1 MVILGRMNLGLEGYT
16 GIARKLLENAGAK
29 IGDYIRIKRSDG
41 REFKGVLM
49 PRYSIVS
56 RPIIVVKLD
65 NGYNVGV
72 KVDENTVVEVI
83 KTKEA
88 LLEEARQGAPAV
100 IPLLEEKPAPE
111 KRPKV
116 VILSTGGTIASR
128 IEYET
133 GAVKPAFSARDIL
146 DAVPEIGFIADIDAE
161 VVMNILSENMN
172 PALWEKIVDVVAK
185 KIEEGADGIVIAHGT
200 DTMAY
205 TAAALSFALRGLPVP
220 VALVGAQR
228 SSDRPSSDAAFNL
241 ISAVLVAAQAPFAEV
256 TVVMHGTISDT
267 YALAHRGTK
276 VRKMHTSRRDAFQS
290 INARPLAKVYPFEK
304 KIELLRPPLRKRGE
318 EKLSVA
324 NGFEKK
330 VALVKY
336 YPGMDPEIIDFLVD
350 RGYRGIVLEG
360 TGLGHVGE
368 QLLDSLK
375 RAYENEVVIVMTS
388 QTLFGRVNM
397 NVYITGRKLLTAG
410 VVPGEDML
418 PETAFVKL
426 SWILA
431 HTDSFEEARKLVQE
445 NLAGEIEYRHTIDL
459 YPRWPH

>member
-1 MVILGRMNLGLEGYT
+1 MGLSLEGYT
-16 GIARKLLENAGAK
+16 GIARSLLEKAGAK
-29 IGDYIRIKRSDG
+29 VGDYIRIRRSDG

-49 PRYSIVS
+49 PRYSISS

-72 KVDENTVVEVI
+72 RVDESTVVEVI

-100 IPLLEEKPAPE
+100 IPLLEEAPSGERKP
-111 KRPKV
+111 RV
-116 VILSTGGTIASR
+116 VILGTGGTIASR

-146 DAVPEIGFIADIDAE
+146 DAVPEVGFIADIEAD
-161 VVMNILSENMN
+161 VIMNILSENMR
-172 PALWEKIVDVVAK
+172 PDLWEKIVDAVAK
-185 KIEEGADGIVIAHGT
+185 RISEGADGVVIAHGT

-241 ISAVLVAAQAPFAEV
+241 ISAVLVAAKAPFAEV

-290 INARPLAKVYPFEK
+290 INSRPLAKIYPFEK
-304 KIELLRPPLRKRGE
+304 RIELLRQALRRRGE
-318 EKLSVA
+318 QELEVS

-330 VALVKY
+330 VALIKY

-350 RGYRGIVLEG
+350 RGYRGIVIEG

-368 QLLDSLK
+368 QLIDSLQ
-375 RAYENEVVIVMTS
+375 RAYENEVVVVMTS
-388 QTLFGRVNM
+388 QTLFGRINM
-397 NVYITGRKLLTAG
+397 NVYITGRKLLSVG

-431 HTDSFEEARKLVQE
+431 HTDSFEEARRLVRE